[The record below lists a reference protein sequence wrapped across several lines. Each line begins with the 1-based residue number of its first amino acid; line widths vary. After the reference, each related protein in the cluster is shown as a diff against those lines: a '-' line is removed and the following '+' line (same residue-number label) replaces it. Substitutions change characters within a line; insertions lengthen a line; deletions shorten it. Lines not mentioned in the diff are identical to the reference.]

1 MLLPCVVQTLQSDL
15 AECNRPADEAAVQ
28 HQVNALASEGN
39 APESTAAANTGPS
52 ASDGADD
59 HQAEAAS
66 QQQQQETGIPQ
77 QLDAQSPNQQADS
90 MLDLP
95 AVCEADSQPDNDTVT
110 NAALAPAEVADIEEA
125 ELPGTENAAAN
136 MRTGVPAPKHHAPI
150 TNQSCR
156 KPGRHRKSQKPTAGA
171 PDVALQLDEAKS
183 AGRAVTRCQL
193 AKTGETLQSGMQ
205 NSAVLAS
212 VGLKPSNADSA
223 SDCQRPQLRRS
234 RKGGKLEDMDK
245 AGAVADTQPEVCHM
259 SARTTADSGAAAAAK
274 ASTLGQNELG
284 CSKCRYVKTGCKACR
299 QRLSRCKEAS
309 GQGGRKRA
317 PSASAAPRK
326 AAQVQ
331 CSSHQAVHTGMQLH
345 SQQPPAEGPEPNS
358 RAARAANRAVQKPI
372 SRSGSGDES
381 DAEQLAVKP
390 MPISL
395 QHRKLQSSLQHEAHA
410 CKQPAVKATPHKAVT
425 VDLPA
430 DRPSTSAVAQTATL
444 DTGACAQPTGLLLG
458 TGEVPYSLRR
468 SARHQQLAQP
478 AVSGIAP
485 EDVNKAAAQATTA
498 AAAAVAAP
506 TTAATPAAAEQVA
519 PETVRRSGRARKS
532 VLLQYDLMTQA
543 QGNRSPPDDAK
554 AQPPQSKAGRT
565 ESAASK
571 GVKCSAAEHAVISD
585 SEDDT
590 PSASTASADAPAG
603 KSTARRKKVCRQQAG
618 LPVLSPIQE
627 ADEEKDQQPGPHP
640 ASEFVNHMVHTSS
653 DIAQHLA
660 GLSPAEKRK
669 RRRKAPASIRDGS
682 PAQSRLAVS
691 ADQSQQQTEVSNPM
705 DVLLAA
711 AEYSEAHAQQ
721 DSELKSARVKVSQP
735 PISHRSAS
743 SSKSL
748 IIVTGCALQ
757 VLAPSAVEQKNVSL

>member
-519 PETVRRSGRARKS
+519 PETVRRSGRARKPA
-532 VLLQYDLMTQA
+532 LLQYDLLTKA
-543 QGNRSPPDDAK
+543 QGSRSPPDDGAK
-554 AQPPQSKAGRT
+554 AQPSQGKAGRA
-565 ESAASK
+565 EPAASK
-571 GVKCSAAEHAVISD
+571 GVKRGAAAPAVIND
-585 SEDDT
+585 SEDDM
-590 PSASTASADAPAG
+590 PSASTASAAAPAG
-603 KSTARRKKVCRQQAG
+603 KSTARKKKVSRQQAG

-627 ADEEKDQQPGPHP
+627 VDEETKQHPGPDLDP
-640 ASEFVNHMVHTSS
+640 ASEFVNHMVHTHS
-653 DIAQHLA
+653 DIAQHLT
-660 GLSPAEKRK
+660 GLSPAEKHK
-669 RRRKAPASIRDGS
+669 RRRKAPASVKAGV
-682 PAQSRLAVS
+682 PAKSRLAVS
-691 ADQSQQQTEVSNPM
+691 AEQSQLQTEPSNPM

-711 AEYSEAHAQQ
+711 AEYTEAHAQQ
-721 DSELKSARVKVSQP
+721 DSELKSACSKVSLQLTRLSKLT
-735 PISHRSAS
+735 ISLVIVNDCASAGTRAIFVS
-743 SSKSL
+743 H
-748 IIVTGCALQ
+748 
-757 VLAPSAVEQKNVSL
+757 VLF